1 MTGAVSDQTIVDYIQ
16 QDDVITTT
24 YANGTVT
31 TVNLKTGQITCNGT
45 SYALSDYV
53 EEGGLLS

>member
-1 MTGAVSDQTIVDYIQ
+1 MSKSVSFSSLVS
-16 QDDVITTT
+16 

>member
-1 MTGAVSDQTIVDYIQ
+1 MQIYCFRPKWNTNQT
-16 QDDVITTT
+16 
-24 YANGTVT
+24 ANGTVT